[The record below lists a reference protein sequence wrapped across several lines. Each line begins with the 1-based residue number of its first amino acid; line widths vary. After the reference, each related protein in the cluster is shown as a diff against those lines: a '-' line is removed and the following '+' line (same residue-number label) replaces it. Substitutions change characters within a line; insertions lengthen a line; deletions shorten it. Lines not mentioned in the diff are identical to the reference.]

1 MPLSRKSSVLLRP
14 RASTGRQVR
23 PLGARYDRAKGGR
36 RALTSTAPGRR
47 ARQWPALIAGLVVA
61 LAVLCAPGAAAEPP
75 SRMGPQVVDSAGVL
89 SAADEAQVLDA
100 VDTLSRDHQVK
111 LWVVYVRDFASMAPQ
126 DWADRTSD
134 LSGFSDRDLLLAVAV
149 DDRGYWLD
157 GTLPE
162 GVSDAELDSL
172 LAGSVEPDLRDQKW
186 AQAAVDTAEGIGSAM
201 RGGGVSWGV
210 LLLLALAVVVAA
222 GGLVLFS
229 RKRRGDRDRAELST
243 ARELD
248 PTDSAALAKL
258 SLPTLHAL
266 SRERLVEIDDAV
278 RTSAEEL
285 ALATSEFGE
294 TAVTPFRSA
303 LDAAHAATAKAFTIR
318 QQLDDAIPETPD
330 QQRAMLIELIATAGK
345 ADREL
350 DAQVTDFDAM
360 RDLLI
365 DAPARLDALTRD
377 IVELTARMPGSE
389 AELVRLDS
397 TYPPSVVAPI
407 HDNVRMALERIAFA
421 QTNID
426 SARAALT
433 QPVGRQGGAVA
444 AIRAAEGALGQATT
458 LLDAVD
464 QAATNIQQAR
474 DGLPAALDEL
484 RTDLGSAQTLT
495 EFGGADLGAA
505 IATATAALNTP
516 HAETDPLG
524 AFHNAVTAD
533 AALDRAIAAAS
544 DRKLAVEDLRR
555 RLDRTLTDAAARIDA
570 ASSFITTRR
579 GGVDAEA
586 RTRLSEAQRHLDEA
600 RGLTGSA
607 PERALVSAQTAA
619 ELGGRA
625 MQLAQAS
632 VRTWETRQPMSG
644 GGSQTGAVLGGI
656 LLNELLRGAMG
667 GGSRRG
673 GYGGGGGYRPGS
685 FGGSSGSR
693 RVSRGGRF

>member
-1 MPLSRKSSVLLRP
+1 MPLSSSAP
-14 RASTGRQVR
+14 RSV
-23 PLGARYDRAKGGR
+23 
-36 RALTSTAPGRR
+36 S
-47 ARQWPALIAGLVVA
+47 
-61 LAVLCAPGAAAEPP
+61 VLCAVFAVLSLLCAPSVVAEPP
-75 SRMGPQVVDSAGVL
+75 ERMGPQVVDTANVL
-89 SAADEAQVLDA
+89 SAGDEGRVLDA
-100 VDTLSRDHQVK
+100 VDALYRDHQVK
-111 LWVVYVRDFASMAPQ
+111 LWVIYVRTFGSLAAR
-126 DWADRTSD
+126 DWAARTVD

-157 GTLPE
+157 GTLPD
-162 GVSDAELDSL
+162 GVTDAELDSL
-172 LAGSVEPDLRDQKW
+172 LASSVEPDLRDQKW
-186 AQAAVDTAEGIGSAM
+186 AQAAVDTAEGIGSALQ
-201 RGGGVSWGV
+201 GTSVPWGV
-210 LLLLALAVVVAA
+210 LALIGLGVVVVA
-222 GGLVLFS
+222 GGLMLFS
-229 RKRRGDRDRAELST
+229 RKRRGNRDRAELT
-243 ARELD
+243 NARELD

-278 RTSAEEL
+278 RTSGEEL
-285 ALATSEFGE
+285 TLATSEFGE

-303 LDAAHAATAKAFTIR
+303 LDAARAATAKAFTIR
-318 QQLDDAIPETPD
+318 QQLDDAVPETPD

-365 DAPARLDALTRD
+365 DAPGRLDALTRD
-377 IVELTARMPGSE
+377 IIELTARMPGSE
-389 AELVRLDS
+389 AELARLDS
-397 TYPPSVVAPI
+397 TYPPSVIAPI
-407 HDNVRMALERIAFA
+407 HDNVRMAQERITFA
-421 QTNID
+421 ENNID
-426 SARAALT
+426 NARTALA
-433 QPVGRQGGAVA
+433 QPVGQQGGAVA
-444 AIRAAEGALGQATT
+444 AIRAAEGAIGQAAT

-484 RTDLGSAQTLT
+484 RADLSSAKSLT
-495 EFGGADLGAA
+495 EFGGADLAA
-505 IATATAALNTP
+505 AVSSATEAMNTP
-516 HAETDPLG
+516 NADSDPLG
-524 AFHNAVTAD
+524 TFHDAVTAD
-533 AALDRAIAAAS
+533 AELDRAIAAAS

-555 RLDRTLTDAAARIDA
+555 RLDRTLTDASARIDA

-600 RGLTGSA
+600 RALAGSDLD
-607 PERALVSAQTAA
+607 RALVSAQTAA
-619 ELGGRA
+619 DLGGRA
-625 MQLAQAS
+625 MQQAQAS
-632 VRTWETRQPMSG
+632 VQAWETRQPMSG

-656 LLNELLRGAMG
+656 LLNELLRGTMS

-673 GYGGGGGYRPGS
+673 GFGGGGFGGGGFGGGGGGYRPGS

>member
-1 MPLSRKSSVLLRP
+1 MPLSSSAP
-14 RASTGRQVR
+14 RSV
-23 PLGARYDRAKGGR
+23 
-36 RALTSTAPGRR
+36 S
-47 ARQWPALIAGLVVA
+47 
-61 LAVLCAPGAAAEPP
+61 VLCAVFAVLSLLCAPSAVAEPP
-75 SRMGPQVVDSAGVL
+75 ARMGPQVVDTANVL
-89 SAADEAQVLDA
+89 SAGDEARVLDA
-100 VDTLSRDHQVK
+100 VDTLYRDHQVK
-111 LWVVYVRDFASMAPQ
+111 LWVNYVRTFGSMAPR
-126 DWADRTSD
+126 DWAARTSD
-134 LSGFSDRDLLLAVAV
+134 LSGFSDHDLLLAVAV

-201 RGGGVSWGV
+201 RGGGVPWGV
-210 LLLLALAVVVAA
+210 LILIGLAVIVVA
-222 GGLVLFS
+222 GGLMLFS
-229 RKRRGDRDRAELST
+229 RKRRGDRDRAELTT
-243 ARELD
+243 AREVD
-248 PTDSAALAKL
+248 PTDSAALARL

-285 ALATSEFGE
+285 TLATSEFGD

-303 LDAAHAATAKAFTIR
+303 LDAARAATAKAFTIR

-350 DAQVTDFDAM
+350 DSQVADFDAM

-365 DAPARLDALTRD
+365 DAPARLDTLTRD

-389 AELVRLDS
+389 AELARLGS
-397 TYPPSVVAPI
+397 TYPSSVIAPI
-407 HDNVRMALERIAFA
+407 HDNVRMAQERITFA
-421 QTNID
+421 ENNID
-426 SARAALT
+426 SARTALT
-433 QPVGRQGGAVA
+433 QPVGQQGGAVA
-444 AIRAAEGALGQATT
+444 AIRAAEGAIGQART

-484 RTDLGSAQTLT
+484 RADLSSAKSLA
-495 EFGGADLGAA
+495 EFGGADLAA
-505 IATATAALNTP
+505 AVSSATAALNTP
-516 HAETDPLG
+516 NADSDPLG
-524 AFHNAVTAD
+524 TFHTAVTAD
-533 AALDRAIAAAS
+533 AELDRAIAAAS

-555 RLDRTLTDAAARIDA
+555 RLDRTLTDASARIDA

-586 RTRLSEAQRHLDEA
+586 RTRLSEAQRHLAEA
-600 RGLTGSA
+600 RGLAGSD

-619 ELGGRA
+619 DLGGRA
-625 MQLAQAS
+625 MQQAQAS
-632 VRTWETRQPMSG
+632 VQAWETRQPMSG

-656 LLNELLRGAMG
+656 LLNELLRGAMS
-667 GGSRRG
+667 GGSHRG
-673 GYGGGGGYRPGS
+673 GYGGGGGGYRPGS
-685 FGGSSGSR
+685 YGGSSGSR

>member
-1 MPLSRKSSVLLRP
+1 MPLSRKSSALLL
-14 RASTGRQVR
+14 V
-23 PLGARYDRAKGGR
+23 
-36 RALTSTAPGRR
+36 
-47 ARQWPALIAGLVVA
+47 PALIAALV
-61 LAVLCAPGAAAEPP
+61 VLCAPGAVAEPP

-89 SAADEAQVLDA
+89 SAADEGQVLDA
-100 VDTLSRDHQVK
+100 VDTLYRDHQVK
-111 LWVVYVRDFASMAPQ
+111 LWVIYVRDFASMAPQ
-126 DWADRTSD
+126 DWAERTSV

-162 GVSDAELDSL
+162 EVSDAELDSL
-172 LAGSVEPDLRDQKW
+172 LAGSVEPALREQKW
-186 AQAAVDTAEGIGSAM
+186 AQAAVDTAEGIGSAI
-201 RGGGVSWGV
+201 RGGGVPWGV
-210 LLLLALAVVVAA
+210 LILLAVAVIVVA
-222 GGLVLFS
+222 GGLILFS
-229 RKRRGDRDRAELST
+229 RKRRGDRDRAELAT
-243 ARELD
+243 AREMD

-258 SLPTLHAL
+258 SLPTLHTL
-266 SRERLVEIDDAV
+266 SSERLVEIDDAV

-285 ALATSEFGE
+285 TLATGEFGD
-294 TAVTPFRSA
+294 TAVTPFRAA
-303 LDAAHAATAKAFTIR
+303 LDAARAATAKAFTIR

-330 QQRAMLIELIATAGK
+330 QQRAMLIELLATAGK

-350 DAQVTDFDAM
+350 DTQVADFDAM

-377 IVELTARMPGSE
+377 IIELTARVPGAE

-397 TYPPSVVAPI
+397 TYPPSVIAPI
-407 HDNVRMALERIAFA
+407 HDNVRMALERTTFA
-421 QTNID
+421 QNNID
-426 SARAALT
+426 SARTALT
-433 QPVGRQGGAVA
+433 RPVGEQGGAVA
-444 AIRAAEGALGQATT
+444 AIRAAEGAIGQART
-458 LLDAVD
+458 LLGAVD

-474 DGLPAALDEL
+474 DGLPAALEE
-484 RTDLGSAQTLT
+484 LGSDLSSAKSLT
-495 EFGGADLGAA
+495 EFGSADLTAA
-505 IATATAALNTP
+505 VAAATAALNTTN
-516 HAETDPLG
+516 AETDPLG

-533 AALDRAIAAAS
+533 AELDRAIAAAS

-570 ASSFITTRR
+570 ATSFITTRR

-600 RGLTGSA
+600 RALTGSD

-619 ELGGRA
+619 DLGGRA
-625 MQLAQAS
+625 MQQAQAS
-632 VRTWETRQPMSG
+632 VQAWETRQPVS
-644 GGSQTGAVLGGI
+644 GGSQSGAVLGGI
-656 LLNELLRGAMG
+656 LLNELMRGAMS

-673 GYGGGGGYRPGS
+673 GYGGGGYRPGS

>member
-1 MPLSRKSSVLLRP
+1 MPLSSSAP
-14 RASTGRQVR
+14 RSV
-23 PLGARYDRAKGGR
+23 
-36 RALTSTAPGRR
+36 S
-47 ARQWPALIAGLVVA
+47 
-61 LAVLCAPGAAAEPP
+61 VLCAVFAVLSLLCAPSAVAEPP
-75 SRMGPQVVDSAGVL
+75 ARMGPQVVDTANVL
-89 SAADEAQVLDA
+89 SAGDEARVLDA
-100 VDTLSRDHQVK
+100 VDTLYRDHQVK
-111 LWVVYVRDFASMAPQ
+111 LWVVYVRTFGSIAAR
-126 DWADRTSD
+126 DWAARTSD

-157 GTLPE
+157 GTLPD
-162 GVSDAELDSL
+162 GVTDSELDSI
-172 LAGSVEPDLRDQKW
+172 LAGSVEPALREQKW
-186 AQAAVDTAEGIGSAM
+186 AQAAVDTAEGIGSALK
-201 RGGGVSWGV
+201 GTSVPWGV
-210 LLLLALAVVVAA
+210 LILLGLAVVVVA
-222 GGLVLFS
+222 GGLMLFA
-229 RKRRGDRDRAELST
+229 RKRRGDRDRAELT
-243 ARELD
+243 NAREVD

-278 RTSAEEL
+278 RTSSEEL
-285 ALATSEFGE
+285 TLATSEFGE

-303 LDAAHAATAKAFTIR
+303 LDAARAATAKAFTIR
-318 QQLDDAIPETPD
+318 QQLDDAVPETPD

-389 AELVRLDS
+389 AELARLDS
-397 TYPPSVVAPI
+397 TYPPSVIAPI
-407 HDNVRMALERIAFA
+407 HDNVRMAKERIIFA
-421 QTNID
+421 ENNID
-426 SARAALT
+426 NARTALA
-433 QPVGRQGGAVA
+433 QPVGQQGGAVA
-444 AIRAAEGALGQATT
+444 AIRAAEGAIGQART

-484 RTDLGSAQTLT
+484 RADLTSAANLT
-495 EFGGADLGAA
+495 EFGGPDLAA
-505 IATATAALNTP
+505 AVSSATAALNTQQ
-516 HAETDPLG
+516 ADTDPLG
-524 AFHNAVTAD
+524 AFHSAVTAD
-533 AALDRAIAAAS
+533 AELDRAIAAAS

-600 RGLTGSA
+600 RRLAPGD
-607 PERALVSAQTAA
+607 PERALVSAHTAA
-619 ELGGRA
+619 DLGGRA
-625 MQLAQAS
+625 MQQAQAS
-632 VRTWETRQPMSG
+632 VQAWETRQPVSG

-656 LLNELLRGAMG
+656 LLNELLRGAMS

-673 GYGGGGGYRPGS
+673 GYGGGGGGYRPGS
-685 FGGSSGSR
+685 YGGSSGSR

>member
-1 MPLSRKSSVLLRP
+1 MPLSSSAP
-14 RASTGRQVR
+14 RSV
-23 PLGARYDRAKGGR
+23 
-36 RALTSTAPGRR
+36 S
-47 ARQWPALIAGLVVA
+47 
-61 LAVLCAPGAAAEPP
+61 VLCAVFAVLSLLCAPSAVAEPP
-75 SRMGPQVVDSAGVL
+75 ARMGPQVVDTANVL
-89 SAADEAQVLDA
+89 SAGDEGRVLDA
-100 VDTLSRDHQVK
+100 VDTLYRDHQVK
-111 LWVVYVRDFASMAPQ
+111 LWVVYVRTFGSMAAR
-126 DWADRTSD
+126 DWAARTSD

-157 GTLPE
+157 GTLPD
-162 GVSDAELDSL
+162 GVTDSELDSI
-172 LAGSVEPDLRDQKW
+172 LAGSVEPALREQKW
-186 AQAAVDTAEGIGSAM
+186 AQAAIYTAEGIGSALK
-201 RGGGVSWGV
+201 GTSVPWGV
-210 LLLLALAVVVAA
+210 LILIGLAVVVVA
-222 GGLVLFS
+222 GGLMLFA
-229 RKRRGDRDRAELST
+229 RKRRGDRDRAELT
-243 ARELD
+243 NARAVD
-248 PTDSAALAKL
+248 PTDSAALAKM

-285 ALATSEFGE
+285 TLATSEFGE

-303 LDAAHAATAKAFTIR
+303 LDAARTATAKAFTIR
-318 QQLDDAIPETPD
+318 QQLDDAVPETPD

-389 AELVRLDS
+389 AELARLGS
-397 TYPPSVVAPI
+397 TYPPSVIAPI
-407 HDNVRMALERIAFA
+407 HDNVRMAQERITFA
-421 QTNID
+421 ENNID
-426 SARAALT
+426 SARTALT
-433 QPVGRQGGAVA
+433 QPVGQQGGAVA
-444 AIRAAEGALGQATT
+444 AIRAAEGAIGQART

-484 RTDLGSAQTLT
+484 RADLSSAKSLT
-495 EFGGADLGAA
+495 EFGGADLAA
-505 IATATAALNTP
+505 AVSSATAALSTP
-516 HAETDPLG
+516 NSDSDPLG
-524 AFHNAVTAD
+524 AFHHAVTAD
-533 AALDRAIAAAS
+533 AELDRAIAAAS

-600 RGLTGSA
+600 RRLAPGD

-619 ELGGRA
+619 DLGGRA
-625 MQLAQAS
+625 MQQAQAS
-632 VRTWETRQPMSG
+632 VQAWETRQPMSG

-656 LLNELLRGAMG
+656 LLNELLRGAMS
-667 GGSRRG
+667 GGSHRG
-673 GYGGGGGYRPGS
+673 GYGGGGGGYRPGS
-685 FGGSSGSR
+685 YGGSSGSR

>member
-1 MPLSRKSSVLLRP
+1 MPLSSSAP
-14 RASTGRQVR
+14 RSV
-23 PLGARYDRAKGGR
+23 
-36 RALTSTAPGRR
+36 S
-47 ARQWPALIAGLVVA
+47 
-61 LAVLCAPGAAAEPP
+61 VLCAVFAVLSLLCAPSAVAEPP
-75 SRMGPQVVDSAGVL
+75 ARMGPQVVDTANVL
-89 SAADEAQVLDA
+89 SAGDEGRVLDA
-100 VDTLSRDHQVK
+100 VDTLYRDHQVK
-111 LWVVYVRDFASMAPQ
+111 LWVVYVRTFGSMAAR
-126 DWADRTSD
+126 DWAARTSD

-157 GTLPE
+157 GTLPD
-162 GVSDAELDSL
+162 GVTDSELDSI
-172 LAGSVEPDLRDQKW
+172 LAGSVEPALREQKW
-186 AQAAVDTAEGIGSAM
+186 AQAAIYTAEGIGSALT
-201 RGGGVSWGV
+201 GTSVPWTV
-210 LLLLALAVVVAA
+210 LILIGLAVVVVA
-222 GGLVLFS
+222 GGLMMFA
-229 RKRRGDRDRAELST
+229 RKRRGDRDRAELT
-243 ARELD
+243 NARAVD
-248 PTDSAALAKL
+248 PTDSAALAKM

-285 ALATSEFGE
+285 TLATSEFGE

-303 LDAAHAATAKAFTIR
+303 LDAARTATAKAFTIR
-318 QQLDDAIPETPD
+318 QQLDDAVPETPD

-389 AELVRLDS
+389 AELARLGS
-397 TYPPSVVAPI
+397 TYPPSVIAPI
-407 HDNVRMALERIAFA
+407 HDNVRMAQERITFA
-421 QTNID
+421 ENNID
-426 SARAALT
+426 SARTALT
-433 QPVGRQGGAVA
+433 QPVGQQGGAVA
-444 AIRAAEGALGQATT
+444 AIRAAEGAIGQART

-484 RTDLGSAQTLT
+484 RADLSSAKSLT
-495 EFGGADLGAA
+495 EFGGADLAA
-505 IATATAALNTP
+505 AVSSATAALSTP
-516 HAETDPLG
+516 NSDSDPLG
-524 AFHNAVTAD
+524 AFHHAVTAD
-533 AALDRAIAAAS
+533 AELDRAIAAAS

-600 RGLTGSA
+600 RRLAAGD

-619 ELGGRA
+619 DLGGRA
-625 MQLAQAS
+625 MQQAQAS
-632 VRTWETRQPMSG
+632 VQAWETRQPMSG

-656 LLNELLRGAMG
+656 LLNELLRGAMS
-667 GGSRRG
+667 GGSHRG
-673 GYGGGGGYRPGS
+673 GYGGGGGGYRPGS
-685 FGGSSGSR
+685 YGGSSGSR

>member
-1 MPLSRKSSVLLRP
+1 MPLSSSAP
-14 RASTGRQVR
+14 RSV
-23 PLGARYDRAKGGR
+23 
-36 RALTSTAPGRR
+36 S
-47 ARQWPALIAGLVVA
+47 
-61 LAVLCAPGAAAEPP
+61 VLCAVFAVLSLLCAPSAVAEPP
-75 SRMGPQVVDSAGVL
+75 ARMGPQVVDTANVL
-89 SAADEAQVLDA
+89 SAGDEGRVLDA
-100 VDTLSRDHQVK
+100 VDTLYRDHQVK
-111 LWVVYVRDFASMAPQ
+111 LWVIYVRTFGSMAAR
-126 DWADRTSD
+126 DWAARTSD

-157 GTLPE
+157 GTLPD
-162 GVSDAELDSL
+162 GVTDSELDSI
-172 LAGSVEPDLRDQKW
+172 LAGSVEPALREEKW
-186 AQAAVDTAEGIGSAM
+186 AQAAVDTAEGIGSALK
-201 RGGGVSWGV
+201 GTSVPWGV
-210 LLLLALAVVVAA
+210 LILIGLAVVVVA
-222 GGLVLFS
+222 GGLMLFA
-229 RKRRGDRDRAELST
+229 RKRRGDRDRAELT
-243 ARELD
+243 DAREVD
-248 PTDSAALAKL
+248 PTDSAALSKL

-278 RTSAEEL
+278 RTSGEEL
-285 ALATSEFGE
+285 TLATSEFGE

-303 LDAAHAATAKAFTIR
+303 LEAARAATAKAFTIR
-318 QQLDDAIPETPD
+318 QQLDDAVPETPD
-330 QQRAMLIELIATAGK
+330 QQRVMLIELIATAGK

-389 AELVRLDS
+389 AELARLDS
-397 TYPPSVVAPI
+397 TYPPSVIAPI
-407 HDNVRMALERIAFA
+407 HDNVRMAKERITFA
-421 QTNID
+421 ETNID
-426 SARAALT
+426 NARTALA
-433 QPVGRQGGAVA
+433 QPVGQQGGAVA
-444 AIRAAEGALGQATT
+444 AIRAAEGAIGQART

-484 RTDLGSAQTLT
+484 RADLSSAKSLT
-495 EFGGADLGAA
+495 EFGGADLAA
-505 IATATAALNTP
+505 AVSSATAALNTP
-516 HAETDPLG
+516 NADSDPLG

-533 AALDRAIAAAS
+533 AELDRAIAAAS

-600 RGLTGSA
+600 RRLAAGD

-619 ELGGRA
+619 DLGGRA
-625 MQLAQAS
+625 MQQAQAS
-632 VRTWETRQPMSG
+632 VQAWETRQPMSG

-656 LLNELLRGAMG
+656 LLNELLRGAMS
-667 GGSRRG
+667 GGSHRG
-673 GYGGGGGYRPGS
+673 GYGGGGGGYRPGS
-685 FGGSSGSR
+685 YGGSSGSR

>member
-1 MPLSRKSSVLLRP
+1 MPLSSSAP
-14 RASTGRQVR
+14 RSV
-23 PLGARYDRAKGGR
+23 
-36 RALTSTAPGRR
+36 S
-47 ARQWPALIAGLVVA
+47 
-61 LAVLCAPGAAAEPP
+61 VLCAVFAVLSLLCAPSAVAEPP
-75 SRMGPQVVDSAGVL
+75 ARMGPQVVDTANVL
-89 SAADEAQVLDA
+89 SAGDEGRVLDA
-100 VDTLSRDHQVK
+100 VDTLYRDHQVK
-111 LWVVYVRDFASMAPQ
+111 LWVIYVRTFGSMAAR
-126 DWADRTSD
+126 DWAARTSD

-157 GTLPE
+157 GTLPD
-162 GVSDAELDSL
+162 GVTDSELDSI
-172 LAGSVEPDLRDQKW
+172 LAGSVEPALREQKW
-186 AQAAVDTAEGIGSAM
+186 AQAAIDTAEGIGSALK
-201 RGGGVSWGV
+201 GTSVPWGV
-210 LLLLALAVVVAA
+210 LILIGLAVVVVA
-222 GGLVLFS
+222 GGLMLFA
-229 RKRRGDRDRAELST
+229 RKRRGDRDRAELAN
-243 ARELD
+243 AREVD

-278 RTSAEEL
+278 RTSGEEL
-285 ALATSEFGE
+285 TLATSEFGE

-303 LDAAHAATAKAFTIR
+303 LEAARAATAKAFTIR
-318 QQLDDAIPETPD
+318 QQLDDAVPETPD

-389 AELVRLDS
+389 AELARLDS
-397 TYPPSVVAPI
+397 TYPPSVIAPI
-407 HDNVRMALERIAFA
+407 HDNVRMAKERITFA
-421 QTNID
+421 ENNID
-426 SARAALT
+426 NARTALA
-433 QPVGRQGGAVA
+433 QPVGQQGGAVA
-444 AIRAAEGALGQATT
+444 AIRAAEGAIGQART

-484 RTDLGSAQTLT
+484 RADLSSAKSLT
-495 EFGGADLGAA
+495 EFGGADLAA
-505 IATATAALNTP
+505 AVSSATAALNTP
-516 HAETDPLG
+516 NADSDPLG
-524 AFHNAVTAD
+524 AFHSAVTAD
-533 AALDRAIAAAS
+533 AELDRAIAAAS

-555 RLDRTLTDAAARIDA
+555 RLDRTLTDAAARIDGA
-570 ASSFITTRR
+570 TSFITTRR

-600 RGLTGSA
+600 RGLAAGD

-619 ELGGRA
+619 DLGGRA
-625 MQLAQAS
+625 MQQAQAS
-632 VRTWETRQPMSG
+632 VQAWETRQPMSG

-656 LLNELLRGAMG
+656 LLNELLRGAMS

-673 GYGGGGGYRPGS
+673 GYGGGGGGYRPGS
-685 FGGSSGSR
+685 YGGSSGSR

>member
-1 MPLSRKSSVLLRP
+1 MPLSRKSSALLWPRVSIGGQVS
-14 RASTGRQVR
+14 RASGAYPSAGDDRRTGQRT
-23 PLGARYDRAKGGR
+23 
-36 RALTSTAPGRR
+36 RALIGAVI
-47 ARQWPALIAGLVVA
+47 AALV
-61 LAVLCAPGAAAEPP
+61 VLCAPDALAEPP

-89 SAADEAQVLDA
+89 SASDEGQVLDA
-100 VDTLSRDHQVK
+100 VDTLYSDHQVK
-111 LWVVYVRDFASMAPQ
+111 LWVVYVRDFASMAPRE
-126 DWADRTSD
+126 WADRTST

-149 DDRGYWLD
+149 DDRGYWLH

-162 GVSDAELDSL
+162 GVSDSELDSL
-172 LAGSVEPDLRDQKW
+172 LAGSVEPALREQKW
-186 AQAAVDTAEGIGSAM
+186 AQAAIDTAEGIGAAM
-201 RGGGVSWGV
+201 RGGGVGWGV
-210 LLLLALAVVVAA
+210 LILIGLAVIVAA
-222 GGLVLFS
+222 GALMLFS
-229 RKRRGDRDRAELST
+229 RKRRGDRDRAELAT

-248 PTDSAALAKL
+248 PTDSAALARL

-285 ALATSEFGE
+285 TLATSEFGD

-303 LDAAHAATAKAFTIR
+303 LDAARAATAKAFTIR
-318 QQLDDAIPETPD
+318 QQLDDAIAETPD

-350 DAQVTDFDAM
+350 DSQVADFDAM

-365 DAPARLDALTRD
+365 DAPARLDTLTRD

-389 AELVRLDS
+389 AELTRLGS
-397 TYPPSVVAPI
+397 TYPPSVIAPI
-407 HDNVRMALERIAFA
+407 HDNVRMAQERITFA
-421 QTNID
+421 EHNID
-426 SARAALT
+426 SARTALT
-433 QPVGRQGGAVA
+433 QPVGQQGGAVA
-444 AIRAAEGALGQATT
+444 AIRAAEGAIGQART

-484 RTDLGSAQTLT
+484 RADLSSAKSLT
-495 EFGGADLGAA
+495 EFGGADLVAA
-505 IATATAALNTP
+505 VSSATAALNT
-516 HAETDPLG
+516 ANADSDPLG
-524 AFHNAVTAD
+524 TFHTAVTAD
-533 AALDRAIAAAS
+533 AELDRAIAAAS

-570 ASSFITTRR
+570 ASSFIATRR
-579 GGVDAEA
+579 GGVDAQA

-600 RGLTGSA
+600 RALAGSDL
-607 PERALVSAQTAA
+607 ERALVSAQTAA
-619 ELGGRA
+619 DLGGRA
-625 MQLAQAS
+625 MQQAQAN
-632 VRTWETRQPMSG
+632 VRAWETRQPMSG

-656 LLNELLRGAMG
+656 LVNELLRGAMS

-673 GYGGGGGYRPGS
+673 GFGGGYGGGGGGYRPGS

>member
-1 MPLSRKSSVLLRP
+1 MPLSSSAP
-14 RASTGRQVR
+14 RSV
-23 PLGARYDRAKGGR
+23 
-36 RALTSTAPGRR
+36 S
-47 ARQWPALIAGLVVA
+47 
-61 LAVLCAPGAAAEPP
+61 VLCAVFAVLSLLCAPSAVAEPP
-75 SRMGPQVVDSAGVL
+75 ARMGPQVVDTANVL
-89 SAADEAQVLDA
+89 SAGDEARVLDA
-100 VDTLSRDHQVK
+100 VDTLYRDHQVK
-111 LWVVYVRDFASMAPQ
+111 LWVNYVRTFGSMAPR
-126 DWADRTSD
+126 DWAARTSD
-134 LSGFSDRDLLLAVAV
+134 LSGFSDHDLLLAVAV

-186 AQAAVDTAEGIGSAM
+186 AQAAIDTAEGIGSAM
-201 RGGGVSWGV
+201 RGGGAPWGV
-210 LLLLALAVVVAA
+210 LILIGLAVIVVA
-222 GGLVLFS
+222 GGLMLFS
-229 RKRRGDRDRAELST
+229 RKRRGDRDRAELTT
-243 ARELD
+243 AREVD
-248 PTDSAALAKL
+248 PTDSAALARL

-285 ALATSEFGE
+285 TLATSEFGD

-303 LDAAHAATAKAFTIR
+303 LDAARAATAKAFTIR

-350 DAQVTDFDAM
+350 DSQVADFDAM

-365 DAPARLDALTRD
+365 DAPARLDTLTRD

-389 AELVRLDS
+389 AELGRLGS
-397 TYPPSVVAPI
+397 TYPSSVIAPI
-407 HDNVRMALERIAFA
+407 HDNVRMAQERITFA
-421 QTNID
+421 ENNID
-426 SARAALT
+426 SARTALT
-433 QPVGRQGGAVA
+433 QPVGQQGGAVA
-444 AIRAAEGALGQATT
+444 AIRAAEGAIGQART

-484 RTDLGSAQTLT
+484 RADLSSAKNLA
-495 EFGGADLGAA
+495 EFGGADLAA
-505 IATATAALNTP
+505 AVSSATAALNTP
-516 HAETDPLG
+516 NADSDPLG
-524 AFHNAVTAD
+524 TFHTAVTAD
-533 AALDRAIAAAS
+533 AELDRAIAAAS

-555 RLDRTLTDAAARIDA
+555 RLDRTLTDASARIDA

-586 RTRLSEAQRHLDEA
+586 RTRLSEAQRHLAEA
-600 RGLTGSA
+600 RGLAGSD

-619 ELGGRA
+619 DLGGRA
-625 MQLAQAS
+625 MQQAQAS
-632 VRTWETRQPMSG
+632 VQAWETRQPMSG

-656 LLNELLRGAMG
+656 LLNELLRGAMS
-667 GGSRRG
+667 GGSHRG
-673 GYGGGGGYRPGS
+673 GYGGGGGGYRPGS
-685 FGGSSGSR
+685 YGGSSGSR

>member
-1 MPLSRKSSVLLRP
+1 MPLSSSAP
-14 RASTGRQVR
+14 RSV
-23 PLGARYDRAKGGR
+23 
-36 RALTSTAPGRR
+36 S
-47 ARQWPALIAGLVVA
+47 
-61 LAVLCAPGAAAEPP
+61 VLCAVFAVLSLLCAPSAVAEPP
-75 SRMGPQVVDSAGVL
+75 ARMGPQVVDTANVL
-89 SAADEAQVLDA
+89 SAGDEGRVLDA
-100 VDTLSRDHQVK
+100 VDTLYRDHQVK
-111 LWVVYVRDFASMAPQ
+111 LWVIYVRTFGSMAAR
-126 DWADRTSD
+126 DWAARTSD

-157 GTLPE
+157 GTLPD
-162 GVSDAELDSL
+162 GVTDSELDSI
-172 LAGSVEPDLRDQKW
+172 LAGSVEPALREQKW
-186 AQAAVDTAEGIGSAM
+186 AQAAVDTAEGIGSALK
-201 RGGGVSWGV
+201 GTSVPWGV
-210 LLLLALAVVVAA
+210 LILIGLAVVVVA
-222 GGLVLFS
+222 GGLMLFA
-229 RKRRGDRDRAELST
+229 RKRRGDRDRAELT
-243 ARELD
+243 NAREVD
-248 PTDSAALAKL
+248 PTDSAALSKL

-278 RTSAEEL
+278 RTSGEEL
-285 ALATSEFGE
+285 TLATSEFGE

-303 LDAAHAATAKAFTIR
+303 LEAARAATAKAFTIR
-318 QQLDDAIPETPD
+318 QQLDDAVPETPD

-389 AELVRLDS
+389 AELARLDS
-397 TYPPSVVAPI
+397 TYPPSVIAPI
-407 HDNVRMALERIAFA
+407 HDNVRMAKERITFA
-421 QTNID
+421 ETNID
-426 SARAALT
+426 NARTALA
-433 QPVGRQGGAVA
+433 QPVGQQGGAVA
-444 AIRAAEGALGQATT
+444 AIRAAEGAIGQART

-484 RTDLGSAQTLT
+484 RADLTSATNLT
-495 EFGGADLGAA
+495 EFGGPDLAA
-505 IATATAALNTP
+505 AVSSATAALNTP
-516 HAETDPLG
+516 NADSDPLG

-533 AALDRAIAAAS
+533 AELDRAIAAAS

-600 RGLTGSA
+600 RSLAAGD

-619 ELGGRA
+619 DLGGRA
-625 MQLAQAS
+625 MQQAQAS
-632 VRTWETRQPMSG
+632 VQAWETRQPMSG

-656 LLNELLRGAMG
+656 LLNELLRGAMS
-667 GGSRRG
+667 GGSHRG
-673 GYGGGGGYRPGS
+673 GYGGGGGGYRPGS
-685 FGGSSGSR
+685 YGGSSGSR

>member
-1 MPLSRKSSVLLRP
+1 MPLSSSAP
-14 RASTGRQVR
+14 RSV
-23 PLGARYDRAKGGR
+23 
-36 RALTSTAPGRR
+36 S
-47 ARQWPALIAGLVVA
+47 
-61 LAVLCAPGAAAEPP
+61 VLCAVFAVLSLLCAPSAVAEPP
-75 SRMGPQVVDSAGVL
+75 ARMGPQVVDTANVL
-89 SAADEAQVLDA
+89 SAGDEGRVLDA
-100 VDTLSRDHQVK
+100 VDTLYRDHQVK
-111 LWVVYVRDFASMAPQ
+111 LWVVYVRTFGSMAAR
-126 DWADRTSD
+126 DWAARTSD

-157 GTLPE
+157 GTLPD
-162 GVSDAELDSL
+162 GVTDSELDSI
-172 LAGSVEPDLRDQKW
+172 LAGSVEPALREQKW
-186 AQAAVDTAEGIGSAM
+186 AQAAIYTAEGIGSALT
-201 RGGGVSWGV
+201 GTSVPWAV
-210 LLLLALAVVVAA
+210 LILIGLAVVVVA
-222 GGLVLFS
+222 GGLMLFA
-229 RKRRGDRDRAELST
+229 RKRRGDRDRAELT
-243 ARELD
+243 NARAVD

-285 ALATSEFGE
+285 TLATSEFGE

-303 LDAAHAATAKAFTIR
+303 LDAARAATAKAFTIR
-318 QQLDDAIPETPD
+318 QQLDDAVPETPD

-350 DAQVTDFDAM
+350 DSQVADFDAM

-389 AELVRLDS
+389 AELARLGS
-397 TYPPSVVAPI
+397 TYPPSVIAPI
-407 HDNVRMALERIAFA
+407 HDNVRMAQERITFA
-421 QTNID
+421 ENNID
-426 SARAALT
+426 SARTALT
-433 QPVGRQGGAVA
+433 QPVGQQGGAVA
-444 AIRAAEGALGQATT
+444 AIRAAEGAIGQART

-484 RTDLGSAQTLT
+484 RADLSSAKSLT
-495 EFGGADLGAA
+495 EFGGADLAA
-505 IATATAALNTP
+505 AVSSATAALNTP
-516 HAETDPLG
+516 NSDSDPLG
-524 AFHNAVTAD
+524 AFHHAVTAD
-533 AALDRAIAAAS
+533 AELDRAIAAAS

-600 RGLTGSA
+600 RRLAAGD

-619 ELGGRA
+619 DLGGRA
-625 MQLAQAS
+625 MQQAQAS
-632 VRTWETRQPMSG
+632 VQAWETRQPMSG

-656 LLNELLRGAMG
+656 LLNELLRGAMS
-667 GGSRRG
+667 GGSHRG
-673 GYGGGGGYRPGS
+673 GYGGGGGGYRPGS
-685 FGGSSGSR
+685 YGGSSGSR